1 MRKRKATG
9 LSLLVAF
16 MAAVVPGTNYP
27 SRPALPVEAAPT
39 ATVPAI
45 FTEILQ
51 QQEADVAS
59 DALVDVDISL
69 NEETDLE
76 QLKQVIAEAGGEVV
90 AEEETFVRGRIPPA
104 AAWSLAEVSGVSGVG
119 VNGAVT
125 VDSSTQEQA
134 AGAPLNDAE
143 AGRSMEINLAPIG
156 AREFQRQYD
165 VTGRNLTVAVIDS
178 GIDPGHPAL
187 QATPDGRAKV
197 VDWKDYTS
205 EGYVS
210 TRQAVAWGDFFTTAE
225 GGQYRLP
232 DRPAGSQVARF
243 GYLEENLVLG
253 YINQDLD
260 RNGQKTDRFGVL
272 LVDAATPGR
281 YDTAYIDTNRDS
293 SFRDER
299 PLRVF
304 REQPGYVSLGQYRE
318 GQLAERRL
326 NLVVADIDPAGMSVQ
341 LGFDSHGHGTW
352 VGGVLGGYSPGGYA
366 GVAPGVQLMA
376 LKVLKSTRGGDW
388 FAIKDAIQYAA
399 SHGASIINVSI
410 GDLASG
416 AAKAFDSGASN
427 WLDRIA
433 AQYGVLI
440 ILAAGNSGPG
450 LSSGLTV
457 GNSASV
463 IAAGGYF
470 SPDMWLRDYGWVVP
484 HGSVWFFSG
493 MGPRSDGTYLPS
505 VVAPAG
511 SPAPSPFWRDA
522 TGYASQTGTSIATP
536 HISGAAAL
544 LMEAGRRSG
553 IRYDW
558 ASVKQAIEMGA
569 QRVTGFE
576 VYEQGQGLIQLA
588 ASFNHLRQM
597 GQQRKLEA
605 GTAEGNGGVLAR
617 SYTPGSSAFYLT
629 NTDTEPARVTVLSL
643 SPWVRPALS
652 SMLLPPGVKRSL
664 PLQIEPQ
671 TQPGVYSTFLTV
683 TQQEK
688 SGPSLRLPVTH
699 VRPHELNQSN
709 GYQYS
714 NTATLEV
721 GRYQRYFFQVPANA
735 RSINVAAQVPSQAAS
750 GQKGTVQVHVFR
762 PDGQIVHA
770 GKIGVAAD
778 GVTTLFQTREPTPG
792 SWEVVVV
799 ALPDGTPENTT
810 PRFTLDVSLQPGA
823 ISVQPLKFSVAAGS
837 ETTVPV
843 RISNVFEAFTGSV
856 EAIGLAKVEAKP
868 AWTASLPWRV
878 VPKQS
883 QLIETFTLREFTS
896 ELLLEVGNPTRSDLN
911 VPLGTTVD
919 LSLSLYRVLPQGGV
933 ELRGQSTKPGQN
945 NEIIRQ
951 RFLPAGTYQVVV
963 TTGTTLPV
971 QFQYRRLLG
980 VDGLNLQVQD
990 EARRHGVGDVW
1001 TPTMTIKAPTS
1012 PGRYTGYL
1020 LLRDTEQKQILAWYP
1035 IEVSVGQPSLS
1046 VQPLTTQLSKGR
1058 PGTVVLELRNSQTA
1072 ALLSDIPITVNGQRF
1087 LSRNGQI
1094 SVPVTPQA
1102 DTMVLDVEADVPGY
1116 QFVKT
1121 QLRLPVKDAWGVYPL
1136 GIDQNEENSSWRRK
1150 VTTQLP

>member
-1 MRKRKATG
+1 MSKRKATG

-16 MAAVVPGTNYP
+16 VAAVAPGTSYQP
-27 SRPALPVEAAPT
+27 VPVPLAETAPA

-45 FTEILQ
+45 ISEMI
-51 QQEADVAS
+51 QEADPAEQEQLI
-59 DALVDVDISL
+59 AVDITLDKES
-69 NEETDLE
+69 DLAR
-76 QLKQVIAEAGGEVV
+76 LKQAIHDAGGEIVV
-90 AEEETFVRGRIPPA
+90 EAETFVRTRIPPA
-104 AAWSLAEVSGVSGVG
+104 AAQSVAEVAGVSGVG
-119 VNGAVT
+119 INGAVG
-125 VDSSTQEQA
+125 VDSTTQAEP
-134 AGAPLNDAE
+134 AGVVANATE
-143 AGRSMEINLAPIG
+143 AGRSMEINLSPIG
-156 AREFQRQYD
+156 AREFQRQYG

-187 QATPDGRAKV
+187 QTTADGRPKV
-197 VDWKDYTS
+197 VDWKDYTN
-205 EGYVS
+205 EGFVS
-210 TRQAVAWGDFFTTAE
+210 TRQIVAWGGTFTAAE

-232 DRPAGSQVARF
+232 DRPAASQAAKF

-272 LVDAATPGR
+272 LVDATTPGR
-281 YDTAYIDTNRDS
+281 YDTAYIDTNRDG
-293 SFRDER
+293 SFRDEQ

-304 REQPGYVSLGQYRE
+304 REQPGYVSLGQYRQ

-326 NLVVADIDPAGMSVQ
+326 NMVVADLDPAGMSVQ
-341 LGFDSHGHGTW
+341 IGFDSHGHGTW
-352 VGGVLGGYSPGGYA
+352 VSGVLGGYSPAGYQ
-366 GVAPGVQLMA
+366 GVAPGVQIMA
-376 LKVLKSTRGGDW
+376 LKVLKSTTSGDW
-388 FAIKDAIQYAA
+388 FHIKDAIQYAA
-399 SHGASIINVSI
+399 SHGASVINVSI

-416 AAKAFDSGASN
+416 AAKVFDSGASN

-433 AQYGVLI
+433 SEYGVLI
-440 ILAAGNSGPG
+440 VLAAGNSGPG

-463 IAAGGYF
+463 LAAGGYF
-470 SPDMWLRDYGWVVP
+470 SPEMWQRDYGWVVP

-511 SPAPSPFWRDA
+511 SPAPSPLWRDA
-522 TGYASQTGTSIATP
+522 AGYRTATGTSVATP

-544 LMEAGRRSG
+544 LMEAGRQAG
-553 IRYDW
+553 TRYDW
-558 ASVKQAIEMGA
+558 ASVKQALEMGA
-569 QRVTGFE
+569 QRVPGFD
-576 VYEQGQGLIQLA
+576 VYEQGQGLVQLA
-588 ASFNHLRQM
+588 ASFNHLRQI
-597 GQQRKLEA
+597 GERRTLEA

-629 NTDTEPARVTVLSL
+629 NTDNQAARVTVLSL

-652 SMLLPPGVKRSL
+652 SMLLPPAVKRSL
-664 PLQIEPQ
+664 PLQIDPQ

-683 TQQEK
+683 TQQDRY
-688 SGPSLRLPVTH
+688 GPILRLPVTQ
-699 VRPHELNQSN
+699 VRPYELNQAN
-709 GYQYS
+709 GYQYT
-714 NTATLEV
+714 NATALEV

-735 RSINVAAQVPSQAAS
+735 RSFNVTAQVAALAPP
-750 GQKGTVQVHVFR
+750 GEKGTVQVHVFR

-778 GVTTLFQTREPTPG
+778 AVTTLFQTREPAPG

-810 PRFTLDVSLQPGA
+810 PRYSLGVSLQPGA
-823 ISVQPLKFSVAAGS
+823 IGTQPLKFSVAAGS
-837 ETTVPV
+837 ETTVPL
-843 RISNVFEAFTGSV
+843 RISNVFEPFTGAV
-856 EAIGLAKVEAKP
+856 EAIGLSKVEAKP
-868 AWTASLPWRV
+868 AWNASLPWRV

-896 ELLLEVGNPTRSDLN
+896 ELLLEVGNPTRSDRN
-911 VPLGTTVD
+911 EPLGSAVD

-945 NEIIRQ
+945 NEVVRQ

-971 QFQYRRLLG
+971 QFHYRRLVG
-980 VDGLNLQVQD
+980 VEGYNLQVND
-990 EARRHGVGDVW
+990 ESRRHGVGDVW
-1001 TPTMTIKAPTS
+1001 TPTITIKAPAA
-1012 PGRYTGYL
+1012 PGRYTGWL
-1020 LLRDTEQKQILAWYP
+1020 VLRDTDQNQILAWYP
-1035 IEVSVGQPSLS
+1035 IEVSVGQPALT
-1046 VQPLTTQLSKGR
+1046 VQPMAAQLSKGR
-1058 PGTVVLELRNSQTA
+1058 PGTVVLEVRNSETR
-1072 ALLSDIPITVNGQRF
+1072 ALLSDISMTVNGQRY

-1102 DTMVLDVEADVPGY
+1102 DSMVVDVEADVPGY
-1116 QFVKT
+1116 QFVKA

-1136 GIDQNEENSSWRRK
+1136 GIDKNEENSSWRRK